1 MLNLESLLPGVF
13 GGVDPMVTGTISV
26 IFGIVT
32 LLFGYRLFRIYLFIV
47 GFAVGTLVASM
58 FTELPLALLCGLI
71 SGFVCIGLWYIGL
84 FLLGAACGALLAY
97 ALGIT
102 FTPVVLA
109 IAIFFGILAIIIR
122 KFMIIVSTS
131 WSGADMIIGVVG
143 PALGIRDAIGRLIAT
158 LVLAIIGIVCQYT
171 ITSGKA
177 VAPAGAAGGGKAAGG
192 GNAASAA

>member
-1 MLNLESLLPGVF
+1 MLNLDSLLPGVL

-26 IFGIVT
+26 VFGLLT

-47 GFAVGTLVASM
+47 GFAVGTVVASM

-84 FLLGAACGALLAY
+84 FLLGAACGALLAC
-97 ALGIT
+97 ALGVT
-102 FTPVVLA
+102 FTPVILA

-131 WSGADMIIGVVG
+131 WSGADMIIGAIG
-143 PALGIRDAIGRLIAT
+143 PAIGIKDSMGMLLAT

-177 VAPAGAAGGGKAAGG
+177 VVPVGAAGG
-192 GNAASAA
+192 GNAAGGNAASVA